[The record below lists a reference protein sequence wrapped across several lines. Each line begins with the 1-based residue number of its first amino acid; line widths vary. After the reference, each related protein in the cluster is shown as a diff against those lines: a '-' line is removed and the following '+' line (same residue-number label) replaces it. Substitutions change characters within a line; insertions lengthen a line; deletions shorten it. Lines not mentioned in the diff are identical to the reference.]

1 MFSDSPVNVVGF
13 NHTETHRKGKAEKSN
28 QYNGLFTEDKSCD
41 TIDVKTVDTQT
52 DSIENIDIRNV
63 DLVALNSCL
72 EKGLR
77 LLKTECNDWP
87 KMPDYLETTQKDIN
101 DEKTM
106 KVSIRQHPSFGMKN
120 ISAISWN
127 CSGDKLMVATGE
139 HCHTQWCNHLN
150 SVFVY
155 SMLDLENSGSTVSNI
170 LEVTSCITCLATH
183 PTNEHLITAG
193 LYNGELVICNTNDN
207 MSMVSLEWHS
217 VAVSESLWFVRS
229 DHRVVL
235 ITAGK
240 DGYVCVGTMISDKI
254 KFTQRIYRYLV
265 GIPGKVGI
273 RCFDYSNRHFL
284 VALENG
290 KISSHLC
297 ETTRNIKEDQVI
309 EAVKVKTYNGYS
321 LMIEN
326 IQFCHKNST
335 TFIITQFDSTIL
347 LYNVYQKDP
356 QKIIFNRKLITRL
369 CWSLENEF
377 IVYVG
382 EENGELAKIN
392 LTNGKTDSIKKFTF
406 CDITAMNINPKRK
419 NIIAIGTIQGEI
431 YISKYEQPFET

>member
-13 NHTETHRKGKAEKSN
+13 NHTETHRKGKTEKSS
-28 QYNGLFTEDKSCD
+28 QYNGLLTEDKSCD
-41 TIDVKTVDTQT
+41 TVDVKTVETQT
-52 DSIENIDIRNV
+52 DVIENIDVGNI

-77 LLKTECNDWP
+77 LLKTQCNDWP
-87 KMPDYLETTQKDIN
+87 KMNSYLETTQKDIN
-101 DEKTM
+101 DDKTI
-106 KVSIRQHPSFGMKN
+106 KVFLRQHPSFGMKN
-120 ISAISWN
+120 ISALSWN

-155 SMLDLENSGSTVSNI
+155 SMLDLENSGSTISNK

-183 PTNEHLITAG
+183 PTNQHLITAG
-193 LYNGELVICNTNDN
+193 LYNGELLICNTNDN
-207 MSMVSLEWHS
+207 MSMVTLEWHS
-217 VAVSESLWFVRS
+217 QSVSESLWFVRS
-229 DHRVVL
+229 DLRVVL

-240 DGYVCVGTMISDKI
+240 DGYVCVGTMMSDKI
-254 KFTQRIYRYLV
+254 KFTQRICRYLV

-297 ETTRNIKEDQVI
+297 ETTRNIKEDQVL
-309 EAVKVKTYNGYS
+309 EAVKVKTYNGHS

-335 TFIITQFDSTIL
+335 TFIITQFDCTIL

-356 QKIIFNRKLITRL
+356 QKIIFNQKLITRL

-377 IVYVG
+377 IVYIA
-382 EENGELAKIN
+382 EDNGELTKIN
-392 LTNGKTDSIKKFTF
+392 LTNGKTDSIKKFAS
-406 CDITAMNINPKRK
+406 CNIIAMKINPKRK
-419 NIIAIGTIQGEI
+419 KNIAIGSIQGEI
-431 YISKYEQPFET
+431 YVCKYE

>member
-13 NHTETHRKGKAEKSN
+13 NHTETHRKGKTEKSS

-41 TIDVKTVDTQT
+41 TVDVKTVETQT
-52 DSIENIDIRNV
+52 DAFENIDIGKI
-63 DLVALNSCL
+63 DLVALNNCL

-77 LLKTECNDWP
+77 LLKTECNGWP
-87 KMPDYLETTQKDIN
+87 EMHSYEEKIQKDIN
-101 DEKTM
+101 DDKTI
-106 KVSIRQHPSFGMKN
+106 KVSLRQHPSFGAKN
-120 ISAISWN
+120 ISALGWN

-155 SMLDLENSGSTVSNI
+155 TISDLENNGSTVSNK

-183 PTNEHLITAG
+183 PTNEYLITAG
-193 LYNGELVICNTNDN
+193 LYNGELLICNTNDN

-217 VAVSESLWFVRS
+217 QPVSESLWFVRS
-229 DHRVVL
+229 DLRVVL

-240 DGYVCVGTMISDKI
+240 DGYVCVGTMMSDKI
-254 KFTQRIYRYLV
+254 KFIQRICRYLV

-273 RCFDYSNRHFL
+273 QCFDYSNRHFL

-297 ETTRNIKEDQVI
+297 GTTRNIKEDQVL
-309 EAVKVKTYNGYS
+309 EAVTVKTYNGCS

-335 TFIITQFDSTIL
+335 TFIITQFDCTIL

-356 QKIIFNRKLITRL
+356 QKIIFNQKLITRL

-377 IVYVG
+377 IVYIG
-382 EENGELAKIN
+382 EDNGELTKIN
-392 LTNGKTDSIKKFTF
+392 LINEKTDSIKKFKS
-406 CDITAMNINPKRK
+406 CDIIAMKINPKRK
-419 NIIAIGTIQGEI
+419 NIAIGSLQGEI
-431 YISKYEQPFET
+431 YICKYE